1 MNLIEQS
8 FKEIYP
14 DKELNREI
22 SIKYSRKF
30 KPYNANVKHSPFKLQ
45 FNLSREWKSVSREIQ
60 MGLIQSLLVKVFKG
74 RPNTGYQDLYE
85 SFIKNLPKYAVKT
98 KTNPV
103 LEESFNRVN
112 QKYFN
117 NIIEKSNLVWGSDSS
132 TKLGS
137 YEYQSDTIKISS
149 ILRDKDQNLLDYI
162 MYHEMLHK
170 KHKFYTKSGRSYHH
184 TTIFRNAEK
193 QFESQEEI
201 EKRLKNLCRNTKI
214 KRIFFPNWQN

>member
-22 SIKYSRKF
+22 SVKYSGKF
-30 KPYNANVKHSPFKLQ
+30 KPYNANVKHSPFRLQ

-85 SFIKNLPKYAVKT
+85 SFIKNLPKYAAKT
-98 KTNPV
+98 ETNPI

-117 NIIEKSNLVWGSDSS
+117 SSIERSNLVWGSYSS

-137 YEYQSDTIKISS
+137 YEYQSDTIKISR
-149 ILRDKDQNLLDYI
+149 ILKDRDPLLLDYI

-193 QFESQEEI
+193 QFEAQEEV